1 MKNLKY
7 LRNQKG
13 LSQAKLAEIL
23 GINQQ
28 SINAYENRGTEPD
41 VETLIKI
48 SDYFNTSI
56 DFLVGRVDA
65 FKRIDNTKDEELL
78 LAGYRRLSAPLK
90 NCIYEIVVNL
100 QKSQP
105 PTK

>member
-7 LRNQKG
+7 LRTQKG

-23 GINQQ
+23 GVNQQ

-41 VETLIKI
+41 VESLIKI

-56 DFLVGRVDA
+56 DFLVGRLDA
-65 FKRIDNTKDEELL
+65 NKRFDNTQDEELL
-78 LAGYRRLSAPLK
+78 LLEYRQLSITLK
-90 NCIYEIVVNL
+90 NCVYNIVLNL
-100 QKSQP
+100 QKSDI
-105 PTK
+105 

>member
-7 LRNQKG
+7 LRTYKN

-23 GINQQ
+23 GMNQQ

-56 DFLVGRVDA
+56 DFLVGRTDA
-65 FKRIDNTKDEELL
+65 VKRIDNTKDEELL
-78 LAGYRRLSAPLK
+78 LAEYRRLPTHLK
-90 NCIYEIVVNL
+90 NSVYDIIVSLPKNSPI
-100 QKSQP
+100 K
-105 PTK
+105 